1 VALDFLIYLLGQFI
15 GSIYRVNLSG
25 QFIGSIYRV
34 NLSGQTS
41 GSMFLYLCFFGKDYP
56 TIGSVEFGSLEFGSL
71 EFGSLEFGSSEF
83 NLLESPSAYCEF
95 PPSFREQVASRAQQE

>member
-1 VALDFLIYLLGQFI
+1 MALDFLIYLLGQFI
-15 GSIYRVNLSG
+15 GAIYRGNLSG

-71 EFGSLEFGSSEF
+71 EFGSSEF

>member
-1 VALDFLIYLLGQFI
+1 MALDFLIYLLGQFI
-15 GSIYRVNLSG
+15 GA
-25 QFIGSIYRV
+25 IYRV

-56 TIGSVEFGSLEFGSL
+56 TIGSVEFGSLEFGSA
-71 EFGSLEFGSSEF
+71 EF